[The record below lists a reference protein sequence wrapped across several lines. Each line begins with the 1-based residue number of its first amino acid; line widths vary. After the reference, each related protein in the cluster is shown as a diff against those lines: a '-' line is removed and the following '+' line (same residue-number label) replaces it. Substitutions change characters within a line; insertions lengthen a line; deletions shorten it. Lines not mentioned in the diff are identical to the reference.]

1 MRSLSPPQHHDCTQ
15 PLTFHNF
22 CQAPSSA
29 RSEFLKR
36 LVAEGDDEEE
46 EEAKKA
52 EAEAAA
58 AAAAAAAQAKAAP
71 AAAAAGGDVPDLDV
85 EEDVAKIPEVWRPP
99 VWPEQGTHS
108 EKYSL
113 PCPCIANALGR

>member
-1 MRSLSPPQHHDCTQ
+1 MTKLRAKEQWVETRTML
-15 PLTFHNF
+15 LLNM
-22 CQAPSSA
+22 
-29 RSEFLKR
+29 LVLLNMLR
-36 LVAEGDDEEE
+36 LLE
-46 EEAKKA
+46 
-52 EAEAAA
+52 
-58 AAAAAAAQAKAAP
+58 P
-71 AAAAAGGDVPDLDV
+71 ISTAGGDVPDLDV